1 MSVLAALAAQAVARI
16 SRLALGGPGRRAAT
30 GTLAAL
36 GAVGVGIPGVDLF
49 PDGDGAGGRRRRRR
63 NMFTA
68 TDLAQFAVVEAL
80 AGKSAVKSV
89 MMVRAARA

>member
-1 MSVLAALAAQAVARI
+1 MAVLAALAGAAVARVGA
-16 SRLALGGPGRRAAT
+16 LALGSGARRAAT
-30 GTLAAL
+30 AAL
-36 GAVGVGIPGVDLF
+36 AGVGVGAVGGIPGVDLF
-49 PDGDGAGGRRRRRR
+49 PDGGGGGRRRRRR

-80 AGKSAVKSV
+80 AGKAAVKSV

>member
-1 MSVLAALAAQAVARI
+1 MAILAQLAARAVASI
-16 SRLALGGPGRRAAT
+16 GRLAVGGPGRRAAT

-36 GAVGVGIPGVDLF
+36 GAVGLGIPGVDLF
-49 PDGDGAGGRRRRRR
+49 PDGENGVGRRRRRR